1 MPDGTRLEFSEAS
14 RATSG
19 KLSGQ
24 IAMSTT
30 VVGTV
35 TVEIWLVDEAGDSS
49 NHLTAKFEVVS
60 DVTPTAWT
68 RRVGGLPFVLHD
80 VLWTGSSFVA
90 VGGDGKVL
98 TSTDG
103 IDWMERSA
111 PVPVELIAVV
121 SRESDVVAVG
131 ADATVVL
138 STDVGA
144 TWSIKHTGKS
154 ARLAAAAISPSQI
167 VAGGMELQTGNA
179 FMV

>member
-1 MPDGTRLEFSEAS
+1 MDRQKLFLRLA
-14 RATSG
+14 AT
-19 KLSGQ
+19 Q
-24 IAMSTT
+24 
-30 VVGTV
+30 
-35 TVEIWLVDEAGDSS
+35 
-49 NHLTAKFEVVS
+49 
-60 DVTPTAWT
+60 
-68 RRVGGLPFVLHD
+68 
-80 VLWTGSSFVA
+80 
-90 VGGDGKVL
+90 KVP

-154 ARLAAAAISPSQI
+154 ARLAAVAISPSQI